1 MLLRPAVDVWK
12 PGALTG
18 TFRGNNLAFVTAR
31 VALEEYWAD
40 DAFMTTVAERS
51 AELRAG
57 LEAIA
62 ADYPQLAFTVRGR
75 GLMYGIVS
83 LNDRD
88 LPSRVSAEAFQRGLV
103 IETAGA
109 FEEVLKF
116 LPALTL
122 TSEELQ
128 TGLGIVRESLD
139 AVLAGDDSEA
149 EHAVEDHVASHA

>member
-1 MLLRPAVDVWK
+1 
-12 PGALTG
+12 
-18 TFRGNNLAFVTAR
+18 
-31 VALEEYWAD
+31 
-40 DAFMTTVAERS
+40 
-51 AELRAG
+51 
-57 LEAIA
+57 
-62 ADYPQLAFTVRGR
+62 
-75 GLMYGIVS
+75 MYGIVS
-83 LNDRD
+83 LRDRD

-128 TGLGIVRESLD
+128 TGLRIVRESLD
-139 AVLAGDDSEA
+139 AVIAGDDSEA